1 MKHFCF
7 FSAVLLMASLAVPV
21 SAQVIITEFMASNTH
36 TLLDED
42 GDSSDWIEIQNT
54 STTNVNLLNWYLA
67 DKTNNLTKWA
77 FPSTNLPPG
86 NFMIVFASNK
96 NRRTPGKP
104 LHTNFKL
111 SASGE
116 YLALVMPDGVTIA
129 TQFAPTFPPQFPDVS
144 YGFGL
149 VPAANLLLTTN
160 STGRVLVPTDGT
172 LGTNWTA
179 MSFNDTAWL
188 AATNGI
194 GFETGQGE
202 DLGTV
207 SADVLGDNPAGYWRL
222 GETSGT
228 VATNS
233 GWIAGS
239 GNGQYLGGVVKGVT
253 GPQPPA
259 FSGFESNNLAA
270 GFNVNG
276 ARVEVPYTPDLN
288 PSAPFTVEAWVKPSQ
303 SGGLASCVVSS
314 LRSPVSA
321 LNGYAFYQD
330 YHAKGQ
336 WEFLL
341 GNSKGFIA
349 HLCGGT
355 VDTNH
360 WQYLAGVCDS
370 STAELYV
377 NGSLVAFTNLSS
389 AFAQNTSGKL
399 DIGERNDGLAYFAG
413 AADEVSVIARAL
425 SAAEIANRY
434 QVATNGVGL
443 TNVFNYTGLIK
454 TDLRTNMSGLNSSAY
469 LRLPFNVA
477 NTASINGLKL
487 RVRYDDGFAA
497 YLNGALVASANT
509 PAALNWNSSATNRH
523 SNAEALQF
531 ESFDLTAAIG
541 YLQNGTN
548 VLALQGL
555 NLSATNSDFLLQV
568 ELEGDGYQYST
579 DGRYFTQP
587 TPGAPN
593 TPGVSTLGPIIS
605 SDGFIP
611 ALPGTNDSI
620 TVTCVVAQVFA
631 PVTNVT
637 LNWRVMYGAI
647 QHTPMY
653 DDGLHGDGAAGD
665 GVYGAII
672 TNHVG
677 ANWTYAAGEMV
688 RWCITAQDSSNYT
701 SRWPLFYEPTGTAE
715 YDGTVVQPDYVTSK
729 LPIFQLFIDP
739 ANQSAADSQ
748 IGSQASFYYDGE
760 FYDNIEINLRG
771 NTTAQY
777 SKKSHRLNFNGEH
790 KLRHPGPGA
799 RIGNTSLLAEYMDP
813 SYLRQYLSFW
823 LLSLAGVP
831 ASFDYPVRVQLNG
844 QFYQLAFHNNVL
856 GSELLGYLGYDQTG
870 ALYKNTGTV
879 QTSHFSTAGFEK
891 LLPKTNLISTAD
903 FDAMARAISESL
915 NTGQRKTNAFDIL
928 NVPEIVNYI
937 ATARLNQEGDDTWG
951 NMCLYR
957 DTFGS
962 GEWSIVPYDLNLSW
976 GQLYYGDEPSV
987 YGQITATND
996 YYKSHPFFGGSQVQQ
1011 AGGSLWNRMY
1021 DIIIA
1026 VPETRQMLLCRMR
1039 TLMDLYF
1046 QLPGTPASRDLI
1058 GQQISTITNLIWD
1071 DAQLDRQQWGW
1082 PPLSSPYG
1090 WGSNLWLTNGV
1101 NDLIAQYL
1109 NPRRL
1114 HFFYTHCVI
1123 NTADPIGLTWQNNA
1137 GIPTTQPTNAVIK
1150 ISGFDYNPASG
1161 NQDEEYVQLSNT
1173 NSYAVD
1179 ISGWQLGGG
1188 VDFTFHPGTVMPAN
1202 SVLYASPN
1210 VSAFRARRLSPHGG
1224 QGLFV
1229 QGNYNGHLNAQGEAV
1244 TLTNDHAQLVSS
1256 NSYAANP
1263 SPAQQYLRITEIMY
1277 NPSPAPAINSDAQ
1290 QFEYIELKNISTS
1303 TTLNLTGMC
1312 FTNGVYFN
1320 FTGSAVTSLAPG
1332 QIVLVVHNQ
1341 SAFTARYGS
1350 GFSIAGQYTGSLNNG
1365 GETLSLQ
1372 DAVGEKILEFAYD
1385 NTWYPITDG
1394 LGFSLVIVNE
1404 HAPWDT
1410 WGLKSSWRA
1419 SGQMNGS
1426 PGTNDPL
1433 PPVLPPVRVN
1443 EALTHSGTESD
1454 WIELYNPATTNVNI
1468 GGWFLTDDFYNPMR
1482 YRIPAGTILTPG
1494 GYLVFTGASSF
1505 ELGANGFK
1513 LSSYGEQV
1521 YLFSGDANTNLTG
1534 YYHGFDFGAAPNGVS
1549 FGRYLAS
1556 QGTELFVLQSTNTP
1570 DTNNALPRVGPVVIS
1585 EIMYHPPDINGTN
1598 NSIDE
1603 FIELHNITATNVP
1616 LYCTF
1621 TNESGYGLAAITNT
1635 WQLQNAVEYAF
1646 PTNVTLAAD
1655 GRLLVTSIDP
1665 VANPEQLAAFR
1676 TLYNVPINVPIFGP
1690 WSGKLDNAGET
1701 IELLYPDKPDVTSS
1715 NVTVP
1720 YVLVEQIDYQPGA
1733 PWPAGADGLGN
1744 SLQRWSDTAFGDDP
1758 TNWFAAGVTAGRATV
1773 PDAAPTVLIVSPTNG
1788 AALHVPPGINISVS
1802 AADSDSSIASVQLLD
1817 GTNLLTQ
1824 WTSAPYAFTW
1834 TNPVTGWHTLQA
1846 IATDNLGAIGVS
1858 TQVLAYIVAPVPAIS
1873 FTTPTDG
1880 GVLVSGMDSLIAVD
1894 ASSLGETLA
1903 SVEFFVDGVSIGVN
1917 SDPFFVWT
1925 ATGGSHVISAV
1936 AHDTLGRSSAP
1947 ASVSIF
1953 AQAVVQNP
1961 TIADNNT
1968 VWTFLQD
1975 GSDQGTNW
1983 MYNNF
1988 NDQSWDSGQSYFG
2001 FGPYYY
2007 PTPIQY
2013 GPNPNNKYITYYFR
2027 TEFIVDSL
2035 DGVTGFSF
2043 SYLYNA
2049 GAIVYLNGQEIL
2061 RDNMPVGPIDYL
2073 TYAASAVDPY
2083 DYDSIF
2089 TDSPPLVLGTNVL
2102 AVEVHLDSS
2111 TSSALLFYPFSAQL
2125 SATWYGPAITDQ
2137 PASQTVTRD
2146 STVTLSVGSLGSNPL
2161 AYQWYFSNLLFA
2173 TTSSGSLTLAD
2184 VQTTNTG
2191 SYYVVVT
2198 NYLGA
2203 VTSSVAILTVE
2214 PYNLYTTNVLKF
2226 DSALL
2231 SGANFIFSFTAVSNQ
2246 SYTVQYQSVLGGSAW
2261 QKLRDVVAA
2270 PTNRVVWLTNSFS
2283 AAQNRF
2289 FRLVT
2294 PLIAPAD
2301 SDGNGMP
2308 DWWQIQYFGHIGIDP
2323 NADPDG
2329 DGMGNLQEYL
2339 AGTSPTNAASALKFE
2354 SVMLSDTNF
2363 IFSFTAVSNHSY
2375 TIQSQSVAGNGAWQ
2389 KCQDIMAA
2397 SSDRTLW
2404 LTNAVAA
2411 GTNQF
2416 YRIVTPLQP

>member
-1 MKHFCF
+1 
-7 FSAVLLMASLAVPV
+7 MASLAVPV
-21 SAQVIITEFMASNTH
+21 SAQVIITEFMASNSH

-42 GDSSDWIEIQNT
+42 GDSSDWIEIQNIAI
-54 STTNVNLLNWYLA
+54 TNVNLLNWYLT
-67 DKTNNLTKWA
+67 DNSSKPTKWA

-86 NFMIVFASNK
+86 NFMIVFASGK
-96 NRRTPGKP
+96 NRRTPGLP

-111 SASGE
+111 SSDSGS
-116 YLALVMPDGVTIA
+116 YLALVMPDGVTKA
-129 TQFAPTFPPQFPDVS
+129 TEFTYLKQLPDIS

-149 VPAANLLLTTN
+149 VPAANLLVTTN

-172 LGTNWTA
+172 LGTNWMA
-179 MSFNDTAWL
+179 MGFNDTAWR

-194 GFETGQGE
+194 GFETGMGE
-202 DLGTV
+202 YLGTV
-207 SADVLGDNPAGYWRL
+207 AADVLADNPAGYWRL

-239 GNGQYLGGVVKGVT
+239 GNGQYLGGIVNGVG

-259 FSGFESNNLAA
+259 FNGFESNNLAA
-270 GFNVNG
+270 QFNGSG

-303 SGGLASCVVSS
+303 TGGNASCVLSS
-314 LRSPVSA
+314 LRIPVSA

-341 GNSKGFIA
+341 GNSKGYIA

-370 STAELYV
+370 STARLYV
-377 NGSLVAFTNLSS
+377 NGSLVASTNLVS
-389 AFAQNTSGKL
+389 AFAPNTSGKL
-399 DIGERNDGLAYFAG
+399 DIGGRNDGSVYYAG
-413 AADEVSVIARAL
+413 GVDEVSVIARAL
-425 SAAEIANRY
+425 STGEITTRY
-434 QVATNGVGL
+434 QVATNSAGL
-443 TNVFNYTGLIK
+443 TNVFYYTGLIK
-454 TDLRTNMSGLNSSAY
+454 TDLRTNMYGSNSSAY
-469 LRLPFNVA
+469 LRLPFNVT
-477 NTASINGLKL
+477 NTANISSLTL

-497 YLNGALVASANT
+497 FLNGALVASANV
-509 PAALNWNSSATNRH
+509 PATLNWNSSATNRH
-523 SNAEALQF
+523 SDAVAQQF

-541 YLQNGTN
+541 YLQNGAN

-555 NLSATNSDFLLQV
+555 NVSATNSDFLLQV

-579 DGRYFTQP
+579 DARYFTQP

-593 TPGVSTLGPIIS
+593 IAGVKDLGPIFY

-620 TVTCVVAQVFA
+620 TVTCVVAQAFA
-631 PVTNVT
+631 PITNAT
-637 LNWRVMYGAI
+637 LNWRVMYGAL
-647 QHTPMY
+647 QQTPMY

-672 TNHVG
+672 TNHIG
-677 ANWTYAAGEMV
+677 TNWTCAAGEMI
-688 RWCITAQDSSNYT
+688 RWYITAKDSLNYT
-701 SRWPLFYEPTGTAE
+701 SRWPLFATPTGTAE

-748 IGSQASFYYDGE
+748 SGAPASFYYDGE

-777 SKKSHRLNFNGEH
+777 SKKSHHLNFNDEH
-790 KLRHPGPGA
+790 KLRHPGPGG
-799 RIGNTSLLAEYMDP
+799 RIGHTSILAEFMDP
-813 SYLRQYLSFW
+813 SYLRQYLSFF
-823 LLSLAGVP
+823 LLNLAGVP
-831 ASFDYPVRVQLNG
+831 SAFDYPVRLQLNG
-844 QFYQLAFHNNVL
+844 QFYQLGFHNNAI
-856 GSELLGYLGYDQTG
+856 GAEELGYLGYDQNG
-870 ALYKNTGTV
+870 ALYKNSGTV
-879 QTSHFSTAGFEK
+879 TTSHFSTAGFEK
-891 LLPKTNLISTAD
+891 LLPKSNGIVVVSTAD
-903 FDAMARAISESL
+903 FDAMASAISESL

-1011 AGGSLWNRMY
+1011 AGGSSWNRMY

-1026 VPETRQMLLCRMR
+1026 VPDTRQMLLRRMR
-1039 TLMDLYF
+1039 TLMDRFF
-1046 QLPGTPASRDLI
+1046 QPPGIPTSQDLI
-1058 GQQISTITNLIWD
+1058 GQQITTVTNLIWD
-1071 DAQLDRQQWGW
+1071 DAQLDRQHWGW

-1101 NDLIAQYL
+1101 DDLIAQYL
-1109 NPRRL
+1109 NPRRQ
-1114 HFFYTHCVI
+1114 HFFFTHCVI
-1123 NTADPIGLTWQNNA
+1123 NTAKPVGLSYDSNA
-1137 GIPTTQPTNAVIK
+1137 GIPTAQPTNATIK

-1161 NQDEEYVQLSNT
+1161 NQDEEYVCLT
-1173 NSYAVD
+1173 NPNPYAVD
-1179 ISGWQLGGG
+1179 ISGWQLNVG
-1188 VDFTFHPGTVMPAN
+1188 VDFTFHPGTVMPPN

-1210 VSAFRARRLSPHGG
+1210 VSAFRARHLSPHGG

-1229 QGNYNGHLNAQGEAV
+1229 QGNYSGHLNAHGESV
-1244 TLTNDHAQLVSS
+1244 TLTDDTGRLVSS
-1256 NSYAANP
+1256 NSYAGNP
-1263 SPAQQYLRITEIMY
+1263 SLAQQYLRITEIMY
-1277 NPSPAPAINSDAQ
+1277 NPSPAPAITNDAQ

-1303 TTLNLTGMC
+1303 TTLNLTGVC
-1312 FTNGVYFN
+1312 FTNGIYFN
-1320 FTGSAVTSLAPG
+1320 FTGSAVTSLLP
-1332 QIVLVVHNQ
+1332 QQMVLLVRNQ
-1341 SAFTARYGS
+1341 TAFTARYGS
-1350 GFSIAGQYTGSLNNG
+1350 GFRIAGQYTGALNNG
-1365 GETLSLQ
+1365 GDTLSLQ

-1385 NTWYPITDG
+1385 NNWYPITDG

-1404 HAPWDT
+1404 NASWDT

-1426 PGTNDPL
+1426 PGTTDPL
-1433 PPVLPPVRVN
+1433 PPALPPVRVN
-1443 EALTHSGTESD
+1443 EALTHSDPESD

-1505 ELGANGFK
+1505 ELGTNGFK

-1549 FGRYLAS
+1549 FGRYLIS

-1570 DTNNALPRVGPVVIS
+1570 GTNNALPRVGPVVIS

-1621 TNESGYGLAAITNT
+1621 TNQSGYGLTAVTNT
-1635 WQLQNAVEYAF
+1635 WQLQNAVEYIF
-1646 PTNVTLAAD
+1646 PTNVTLAAN

-1665 VANPEQLAAFR
+1665 VANPAQLAAFR
-1676 TLYNVPINVPIFGP
+1676 TLYNVPTNVPIFGP
-1690 WSGKLDNAGET
+1690 WSGKLNNGGET

-1720 YVLVEQIDYQPGA
+1720 YVLVEQIDYQSGA
-1733 PWPAGADGLGN
+1733 PWPAGADGTGN

-1758 TNWFAAGVTAGRATV
+1758 TNWFAAGVTAGRASV
-1773 PDAAPTVLIVSPTNG
+1773 PDVAPTVLIVSPTNG
-1788 AALHVPPGINISVS
+1788 AAINVPPGANISVS
-1802 AADSDSSIASVQLLD
+1802 AADSDGSIASVQLLD

-1824 WTSAPYAFTW
+1824 WTSAPYTFTW
-1834 TNPVTGWHTLQA
+1834 NNPTTGWHTLQA
-1846 IATDNLGAIGVS
+1846 IATDNLGAIGMS
-1858 TQVLAYIVAPVPAIS
+1858 TQVVAYIVAPVPAIS
-1873 FTTPTDG
+1873 ITSPANG
-1880 GVLVSGMDSLIAVD
+1880 GVVPAGMDSLITVD
-1894 ASSLGETLA
+1894 TSNLGETLA
-1903 SVEFFVDGVSIGVN
+1903 SVAFFVDGVSIGTN

-1925 ATGGSHVISAV
+1925 ATGGNHVISAV
-1936 AHDTLGRSSAP
+1936 AYDTLGRSSAP

-1953 AQAVVQNP
+1953 GQAVVQNP
-1961 TIADNNT
+1961 TIADYNT
-1968 VWTFLQD
+1968 TWNFLQD

-1983 MYNNF
+1983 LYSDF
-1988 NDQSWDSGQSYFG
+1988 NDQTWDSGQPYFG
-2001 FGPYYY
+2001 FGPFSPY
-2007 PTPIQY
+2007 PTPMQY

-2027 TEFIVDSL
+2027 TEFVLGSL
-2035 DGVTGFSF
+2035 DGITGFSLY
-2043 SYLYNA
+2043 YLYNA
-2049 GAIVYLNGQEIL
+2049 GAVVYLNGQEIL
-2061 RDNMPVGPIDYL
+2061 RDNMPAGPVDYF
-2073 TYAASAVDPY
+2073 TYAASAVDY
-2083 DYDSIF
+2083 YGNDYIS
-2089 TDSPPLVLGTNVL
+2089 TDSSPLVVGTNVL
-2102 AVEVHLDSS
+2102 AVEVHLDSPN
-2111 TSSALLFYPFSAQL
+2111 SSALLFDPYSAQL
-2125 SATWYGPAITDQ
+2125 YGTLYGPAITNQ
-2137 PASQTVTRD
+2137 PASETVTRD

-2161 AYQWYFSNLLFA
+2161 AYQWYFSNRLFT
-2173 TTSSGSLTLAD
+2173 TTSSGALTLAD

-2191 SYYVVVT
+2191 PYYVVVT
-2198 NYLGA
+2198 NFLGA
-2203 VTSSVAILTVE
+2203 VTSSVAMLTVE
-2214 PYNLYTTNVLKF
+2214 PYNFYATNVLKF

-2231 SGANFIFSFTAVSNQ
+2231 SGTNFIFSFTAISNQ

-2261 QKLRDVVAA
+2261 QKLRDILAA

-2283 AAQNRF
+2283 AARNRF

-2294 PLIAPAD
+2294 PLIGPAD

-2308 DWWQIQYFGHIGIDP
+2308 DWWQIQYFGHLGVDP

-2329 DGMGNLQEYL
+2329 DGMSNLREYL
-2339 AGTSPTNAASALKFE
+2339 AGTDPTDASSLLKFE
-2354 SVMLSDTNF
+2354 SAMLSGTNF
-2363 IFSFTAVSNHSY
+2363 IFSFTAISNHSY
-2375 TIQSQSVAGNGAWQ
+2375 TIQSQSVAVNGAWQ
-2389 KCQDIMAA
+2389 KCQNITAA
-2397 SSDRTLW
+2397 SSNRTLW

-2416 YRIVTPLQP
+2416 YRIVTPFQP